1 MRVNLESMR
10 ILALTP
16 RLPWP
21 PVGGDK
27 LRAHAFLSRL
37 SERHPVDLLSF
48 VESAD
53 EEVQARELARRH
65 PGIAVETVRLG
76 PWRSRFNTL
85 LGLASSEPLQVH
97 YYRSSRMRALVES
110 RLASRRYDAVYVHL
124 LRMAQYVERHAELRR
139 VLDMTDAIS
148 MVFARAQAVRRDWFR
163 LVNAVEWGRVRR
175 YEPAIV
181 RRFDATV
188 LIADV
193 DARELAK
200 NGAPAASLRI
210 VNNGVDRAFF
220 TPTRR
225 AYDANRAA
233 FVGNLHSFANA
244 DAALRIA
251 REIMPA
257 IRAALPEACVDI
269 VGVNP
274 PPAVIACAGRDGVN
288 VTGAVD
294 DVRPFVEGAALTLC
308 PVRVAGGVQNK
319 ILESLA
325 LGVPVVTSPEGFE
338 GLGARGEADGVRVA
352 RDTAE
357 FVKLSVELM
366 RDAFLRNELGRRG
379 AEFIAQNYDW
389 NRQVAALEAVLA
401 GGPSGSEKLP

>member
-1 MRVNLESMR
+1 MR

-27 LRAHAFLSRL
+27 LRAYAFLSRL
-37 SERHPVDLLSF
+37 SRRHQVDLLSF
-48 VESAD
+48 VENAQ
-53 EEVQARELARRH
+53 EEKHARELARLH
-65 PGIAVETVRLG
+65 PAIEVDTVRLG
-76 PWRSRFNTL
+76 PWLSRGKTL
-85 LGLASSEPLQVH
+85 LGLASREPLQVH
-97 YYRSSRMRALVES
+97 YYRSARMRRLVEA
-110 RLASRRYDAVYVHL
+110 RLASQRYDAVYVHL
-124 LRMAQYVERHAELRR
+124 LRMAQYVEHHLELRR

-163 LVNAVEWGRVRR
+163 VVNAVEWGRVRR

-188 LIADV
+188 LIAEI
-193 DARELAK
+193 DARELAR
-200 NGAPAASLRI
+200 NGAPAEKLAV
-210 VNNGVDRAFF
+210 VNNGVDRAYFM
-220 TPTRR
+220 PTAA
-225 AYDANRAA
+225 AYDANRSA

-251 REIMPA
+251 REILPA
-257 IRAALPEACVDI
+257 IRAAQPDACADI

-274 PPAVIACAGRDGVN
+274 SAAILAHSGRDGLN

-294 DVRPFVEGAALTLC
+294 DVRPYVERAALTLC

-338 GLGARGEADGVRVA
+338 GLGARGEDDGVRVA

-357 FVKLSVELM
+357 FAKLSLELM
-366 RDAFLRNELGRRG
+366 RDVALRNELGRRG
-379 AEFIAQNYDW
+379 NAFIARSYDW
-389 NRQVAALEAVLA
+389 DRQVDALEAVLA
-401 GGPSGSEKLP
+401 GR

>member
-37 SERHPVDLLSF
+37 SRAHAVDLLSF
-48 VESAD
+48 VEHAD
-53 EEVQARELARRH
+53 EEAQARELALRH
-65 PGIAVETVRLG
+65 PGISVETVRLA
-76 PWRSRFNTL
+76 PWRSRANSL
-85 LGLASSEPLQVH
+85 LGLASREPLQVH
-97 YYRSSRMRALVES
+97 YYRSAQMRARVEA
-110 RLASRRYDAVYVHL
+110 RLSSTRYDAVYVHL
-124 LRMAQYVERHAELRR
+124 LRMAQYVEHHTELRR

-163 LVNAVEWGRVRR
+163 IVNAIEWARVRR
-175 YEPAIV
+175 YEPEIV

-188 LIADV
+188 LIAEV
-193 DARELAK
+193 DARELAR
-200 NGAPAASLRI
+200 NGAPEKRLAV
-210 VNNGVDRAFF
+210 VNNGVDRKYFA
-220 TPTRR
+220 PTAETYEARR
-225 AYDANRAA
+225 AV

-257 IRAALPEACVDI
+257 IRTELADASVDI

-274 PPAVIACAGRDGVN
+274 PASVRAYSGRDGVT

-294 DVRPFVEGAALTLC
+294 DVRPYVERAALSLC

-325 LGVPVVTSPEGFE
+325 LGVPVVTSAEGFE
-338 GLGARGEADGVRVA
+338 GLGARGEEDGLLVA
-352 RDTAE
+352 RDVHGFRRASVSLMLDTA
-357 FVKLSVELM
+357 M
-366 RDAFLRNELGRRG
+366 RRELGRRG
-379 AEFIAQNYDW
+379 VEFIARCYDW
-389 NRQVAALEAVLA
+389 DRQVAALEAVLF
-401 GGPSGSEKLP
+401 GR

>member
-1 MRVNLESMR
+1 MRV
-10 ILALTP
+10 LALTP
-16 RLPWP
+16 RLPFP

-27 LRAHAFLSRL
+27 LRAYSFLSRL
-37 SERHPVDLLSF
+37 SARHPVDLLSF
-48 VESAD
+48 VERAD
-53 EEVQARELARRH
+53 EEAQARELERRH
-65 PGIAVETVRLG
+65 PAIRVETVRLG
-76 PWRSRFNTL
+76 PWRSRVGAL
-85 LGLASSEPLQVH
+85 VGLASREPLQVH
-97 YYRSSRMRALVES
+97 YYRSAEMRARVAA
-110 RLASRRYDAVYVHL
+110 RLAGTRYDAVYVHL
-124 LRMAQYVERHAELRR
+124 LRMAQYVEARSDLRR

-163 LVNAVEWGRVRR
+163 VVNAIEWGRVRR
-175 YEPAIV
+175 YEPEIV

-188 LIADV
+188 LIAEV
-193 DARELAK
+193 DAQELAR
-200 NGAPAASLRI
+200 NGAPAAKLVV

-220 TPTRR
+220 TPT
-225 AYDANRAA
+225 ATGYDANRAA

-257 IRAALPEACVDI
+257 IRAEQPHAAVDI

-274 PPAVIACAGRDGVN
+274 PPTVRACAGRDGVN

-352 RDTAE
+352 HDTGE
-357 FVKLSVELM
+357 FAKLSIELM

-389 NRQVAALEAVLA
+389 DRQVAALESVLV
-401 GGPSGSEKLP
+401 GE